1 MLQTRPSSASGILQN
16 TPASQGHHQYQSGS
30 SQMHMAGYHSYSHSG
45 PTTYR
50 GQTSL
55 TPGAPYAFTGTPGLS
70 INSLRPQHGPYLRTD
85 QRTLSAPVIPTG
97 HTTDGGRVI
106 NRSRYPAAASFSTS
120 SSSSSDLSAGT
131 HHSGTR
137 DDSAITSTSWAATRA
152 PRPQSTINTSI
163 VGTSLAQNPSTP
175 TKTLPDRY
183 RRPVQ
188 RRAENAPSSSG
199 QQANVPN
206 PILQTSS
213 SMPGLNQGYI
223 QSAQNGNSYPSVGYP
238 GSTQAPHIMPMPALN
253 MAPFSLNTNQALR
266 AAVDDMHLKRLPTR
280 EEASRYRRRSIHTI
294 DMGNQ
299 SDAQLRGIVQQGHQQ
314 DFVSGGLQNN
324 QHPLRSSPVVS
335 CRPAS
340 SPGQSGSY
348 DNTPSTRNGTAG
360 SPVVSSF
367 YES

>member
-1 MLQTRPSSASGILQN
+1 
-16 TPASQGHHQYQSGS
+16 
-30 SQMHMAGYHSYSHSG
+30 
-45 PTTYR
+45 
-50 GQTSL
+50 
-55 TPGAPYAFTGTPGLS
+55 
-70 INSLRPQHGPYLRTD
+70 
-85 QRTLSAPVIPTG
+85 
-97 HTTDGGRVI
+97 
-106 NRSRYPAAASFSTS
+106 
-120 SSSSSDLSAGT
+120 
-131 HHSGTR
+131 
-137 DDSAITSTSWAATRA
+137 
-152 PRPQSTINTSI
+152 
-163 VGTSLAQNPSTP
+163 
-175 TKTLPDRY
+175 
-183 RRPVQ
+183 
-188 RRAENAPSSSG
+188 
-199 QQANVPN
+199 
-206 PILQTSS
+206 
-213 SMPGLNQGYI
+213 MPGLNQGYI

-253 MAPFSLNTNQALR
+253 MAPFSLNTNLALR

-335 CRPAS
+335 SRPAS